1 MQVPTSLGN
10 NDIPAF
16 GAPVRAAFAL
26 ERDYA
31 HLNHGSYGA
40 TPVCVLAAQ
49 RVWQDHLEREPSRFM
64 DREFRP
70 GLRAAAAALAPRIG
84 ADADGIAMV
93 ENATGAANAVLRG
106 LDLAAGA
113 EILVTDQTYPAVRN
127 TADYVASRC
136 GAKVRALSLPFPVS
150 DPDEIL
156 TRFKAALVLAPALVI
171 LDHVTS
177 PTALVL
183 PVAEMAKAARD
194 AGALVLIDGAH
205 APGMLAL
212 NISTLDC
219 DWYTGNCH
227 KWMFAA
233 KGCAFLWTAPEH
245 RASTHPL
252 VISHGYSDG
261 YIDEFDWVGT
271 RDASAQL
278 SLPSALAFMDAY
290 GFGNIRR
297 HNTELANEAAD
308 MLTSAWNTER
318 GAGEA
323 LTGSL
328 ATIRLPDG
336 LGDNQQDANALR
348 AHLVDHDRIQVP
360 IRAVAGKLWCRIS
373 AQIYNDVTEYEKLA
387 QAITRKSE
395 GKT

>member
-1 MQVPTSLGN
+1 MQVPAVHSN

-16 GAPVRAAFAL
+16 GASVRTAFAL

-40 TPVCVLAAQ
+40 TPVSVLAAQ
-49 RVWQDHLEREPSRFM
+49 RIWQDRLEREPSRFM

-70 GLRAAAAALAPRIG
+70 GLRSAAAALALHIG
-84 ADADGIAMV
+84 ADDDGIAMV
-93 ENATGAANAVLRG
+93 ENATGAVNAVLRG
-106 LDLAAGA
+106 LDLAPGS

-127 TADYVASRC
+127 TADYVAARC

-156 TRFKAALVLAPALVI
+156 TRFKAALAPVPALVI

-183 PVAEMAKAARD
+183 PVAEMAKAARE

-212 NISTLDC
+212 DISMLDC

-245 RASTHPL
+245 RANTHPL
-252 VISHGYSDG
+252 VISHGYSDS

-271 RDASAQL
+271 RDASAQF
-278 SLPSALAFMDAY
+278 SLPSALSFMDAY
-290 GFGNIRR
+290 GPENIRR
-297 HNTELANEAAD
+297 HNTDLANQAAD
-308 MLTSAWNTER
+308 LLTAAWNTER
-318 GAGEA
+318 GAGQA
-323 LTGSL
+323 LTGSM
-328 ATIRLPDG
+328 ATIRLPEG
-336 LGDNQQDANALR
+336 LGDSQRDADALR
-348 AHLVDHDRIQVP
+348 ADLVDHDRMQIP
-360 IRAVAGKLWCRIS
+360 IRYMAGHLWCRVS
-373 AQIYNDVTEYEKLA
+373 AQIYNSISEYESLA
-387 QAITRKSE
+387 QSITRRAADRS
-395 GKT
+395 